1 MKRGTSVIVCWLAIM
16 LTFVSCSSF
25 GNRHNINI
33 TLSETDQDY
42 KIQAHYPQAET
53 GKVEDYLTHKLGSES
68 DVSFANTH
76 IDAQLTL
83 NDGTKFYMKHE
94 PGRLLIRFDKDRN
107 SVEAYHNIKA
117 IGEGLKNVLK

>member
-1 MKRGTSVIVCWLAIM
+1 M

-42 KIQAHYPQAET
+42 KIQAHYPQSET